1 MPSFLAPI
9 IAFYD
14 YALQPV
20 PALAWLGA
28 PVSALDV
35 AAALRLAV
43 SLRQV
48 RKLYYDQHVAKI
60 SATGSIPE
68 DGKKVGELTE
78 SRSRVRDLVAT
89 LVMVHG
95 GEAISGASRVPPL
108 SGSAYSSCSVAAPW
122 LGLQPSFLVSGTSPT
137 IFLSAHALVDL
148 LPTIPSLSVRT
159 ELPLTILHALHRTI
173 LLCNVVPRVV
183 AGHASPAVATSPYTL
198 LLTAII
204 MPNGG
209 PFFANLFS
217 LLRPTPMQVST
228 PPELL
233 PYGWTATDL
242 WAAPLVTGL
251 YATLTH
257 AQPFFAH
264 LHVLLFSF
272 LSPLGLAYL
281 SDASAKRDGPSTQKE
296 VAPLDTHTARAV
308 CAIVLCALHV
318 NRAVRTYGR
327 ETVRK
332 PVPVP
337 VPSTSVGEKPLEEE
351 ITSSR
356 RRGLAETAA
365 ARGKSDS
372 SMPGCQLNV
381 L

>member
-48 RKLYYDQHVAKI
+48 QKLYYDQHVAKI
-60 SATGSIPE
+60 SATGSISE
-68 DGKKVGELTE
+68 NEKKVGELTE
-78 SRSRVRDLVAT
+78 SRSRVRDLVTT

-95 GEAISGASRVPPL
+95 GEAIS
-108 SGSAYSSCSVAAPW
+108 APW
-122 LGLQPSFLVSGTSPT
+122 LGLQPSFLVSC
-137 IFLSAHALVDL
+137 AHALVDL
-148 LPTIPSLSVRT
+148 LPTIPSLSVRS

-173 LLCNVVPRVV
+173 LVV

-198 LLTAII
+198 LLTAFI

-272 LSPLGLAYL
+272 LSPLGLAEMV
-281 SDASAKRDGPSTQKE
+281 PSTQKE
-296 VAPLDTHTARAV
+296 VAPLDTHTARAA
-308 CAIVLCALHV
+308 CAVVLCALYV
-318 NRAVRTYGR
+318 NRAVRTYGLT
-327 ETVRK
+327 TVRK

-337 VPSTSVGEKPLEEE
+337 VPSTLVGEKPLEEE

-356 RRGLAETAA
+356 RRGTCPKLRLLEAKGLKENRTSRSPRSNLRKRHPA
-365 ARGKSDS
+365 
-372 SMPGCQLNV
+372 
-381 L
+381 

>member
-1 MPSFLAPI
+1 MARSASLCARCRCCTPPRGVSPS
-9 IAFYD
+9 
-14 YALQPV
+14 
-20 PALAWLGA
+20 
-28 PVSALDV
+28 
-35 AAALRLAV
+35 
-43 SLRQV
+43 
-48 RKLYYDQHVAKI
+48 
-60 SATGSIPE
+60 GSIPE

-95 GEAISGASRVPPL
+95 GEAIS
-108 SGSAYSSCSVAAPW
+108 APW
-122 LGLQPSFLVSGTSPT
+122 LGLQPSFLISGTSPT

-173 LLCNVVPRVV
+173 LLCNVVPKVV

-198 LLTAII
+198 LLTAFI

-257 AQPFFAH
+257 CPTILCPPSRAP
-264 LHVLLFSF
+264 LLFPLAPRARVSF
-272 LSPLGLAYL
+272 GCVC
-281 SDASAKRDGPSTQKE
+281 KE
-296 VAPLDTHTARAV
+296 RWTLDSEGGYPARYPHRTGCV
-308 CAIVLCALHV
+308 CYCAL
-318 NRAVRTYGR
+318 RT
-327 ETVRK
+327 
-332 PVPVP
+332 
-337 VPSTSVGEKPLEEE
+337 
-351 ITSSR
+351 SR
-356 RRGLAETAA
+356 
-365 ARGKSDS
+365 
-372 SMPGCQLNV
+372 
-381 L
+381 

>member
-1 MPSFLAPI
+1 MPSFLAPV

-48 RKLYYDQHVAKI
+48 RKLYYDQHVVKI

-78 SRSRVRDLVAT
+78 SRSRVRDFIAT

-95 GEAISGASRVPPL
+95 GEAIS
-108 SGSAYSSCSVAAPW
+108 APW
-122 LGLQPSFLVSGTSPT
+122 LGLQPSFIVSGTSPT

-198 LLTAII
+198 LLTAFI

-296 VAPLDTHTARAV
+296 VAPLDTHTARAA
-308 CAIVLCALHV
+308 CAVVLCALYV
-318 NRAVRTYGR
+318 NRAVRTYGLT
-327 ETVRK
+327 TVRK

-337 VPSTSVGEKPLEEE
+337 VSSTSVGEKPLEEE

-365 ARGKSDS
+365 AREGLKGNRTSRS
-372 SMPGCQLNV
+372 PRSNLRKRHPA
-381 L
+381 

>member
-1 MPSFLAPI
+1 MQRYTRQSSFFMSSLLAPV

-28 PVSALDV
+28 PVSALDI
-35 AAALRLAV
+35 AGALRLAM

-48 RKLYYDQHVAKI
+48 RELYYDQHVSRI
-60 SATGSIPE
+60 SATSSIPE
-68 DGKKVGELTE
+68 AESAIVGELQE
-78 SRSRVRDLVAT
+78 PRSRVRDLVAT
-89 LVMVHG
+89 LVLVHG
-95 GEAISGASRVPPL
+95 GEAI
-108 SGSAYSSCSVAAPW
+108 AAPW
-122 LGLQPSFLVSGTSPT
+122 LGLQPSFLVSGALPA
-137 IFLSAHALVDL
+137 IFVGADALVDL
-148 LPTIPSLSVRT
+148 LPTFPGLSMQT
-159 ELPLTILHALHRTI
+159 ELPLTILHALHRTL

-183 AGHASPAVATSPYTL
+183 TGHASPAVATSPYTL
-198 LLTAII
+198 LLTAFI

-217 LLRPTPMQVST
+217 LLRPTSMQVST

-242 WAAPLVTGL
+242 WAAPLVAGL

-264 LHVLLFSF
+264 LHALLFAF

-281 SDASAKRDGPSTQKE
+281 AEASAKTDGSSNQNV
-296 VAPLDTHTARAV
+296 VAPLDAHTARAA
-308 CAIVLCALHV
+308 CAVVLCALYV
-318 NRAVRTYGR
+318 NRAVRAYGLGGA
-327 ETVRK
+327 TTAVRK

-337 VPSTSVGEKPLEEE
+337 STPAGEKPLEEE
-351 ITSSR
+351 MINTR
-356 RRGLAETAA
+356 RRGPAA
-365 ARGKSDS
+365 AREGLKESRTS
-372 SMPGCQLNV
+372 RSPRSQLRRRHPA
-381 L
+381 

>member
-28 PVSALDV
+28 PV
-35 AAALRLAV
+35 RLAV

-48 RKLYYDQHVAKI
+48 RKLYYDQHVVKI

-68 DGKKVGELTE
+68 KKVGELTE
-78 SRSRVRDLVAT
+78 SRSRVRDFIAT

-95 GEAISGASRVPPL
+95 GEAIS
-108 SGSAYSSCSVAAPW
+108 APW

-173 LLCNVVPRVV
+173 LLCNVVPSVV

-198 LLTAII
+198 LLTAFI

-209 PFFANLFS
+209 PFFANLLS
-217 LLRPTPMQVST
+217 LLRPTPMQHQ
-228 PPELL
+228 
-233 PYGWTATDL
+233 
-242 WAAPLVTGL
+242 LVTGL

-281 SDASAKRDGPSTQKE
+281 SDASTKRDGSSTQKE
-296 VAPLDTHTARAV
+296 VAPLDTHTARAA

-318 NRAVRTYGR
+318 NRAVRTYGLT
-327 ETVRK
+327 TVRK
-332 PVPVP
+332 PVPVPVP

-356 RRGLAETAA
+356 RRGLAETAVT
-365 ARGKSDS
+365 RGKTSRS
-372 SMPGCQLNV
+372 PRSNLRKRHPA
-381 L
+381 

>member
-68 DGKKVGELTE
+68 DGKKVTE
-78 SRSRVRDLVAT
+78 SRGRVRDLVAT

-95 GEAISGASRVPPL
+95 GEAIS
-108 SGSAYSSCSVAAPW
+108 APW

-137 IFLSAHALVDL
+137 IFLSAHALVDS

-198 LLTAII
+198 LLTAFI

-264 LHVLLFSF
+264 LHVLLLLF
-272 LSPLGLAYL
+272 PLAPR
-281 SDASAKRDGPSTQKE
+281 ARRDGPSTQKE
-296 VAPLDTHTARAV
+296 VAPLDTHTARAA

-318 NRAVRTYGR
+318 NRAVRTYDR
-327 ETVRK
+327 ET
-332 PVPVP
+332 
-337 VPSTSVGEKPLEEE
+337 STQARACACAEHV
-351 ITSSR
+351 SR
-356 RRGLAETAA
+356 RETAR
-365 ARGKSDS
+365 RGDNQLQEKGTCRNC
-372 SMPGCQLNV
+372 GC
-381 L
+381 

>member
-1 MPSFLAPI
+1 MPSFLAPV

-20 PALAWLGA
+20 PASAWLGA
-28 PVSALDV
+28 PVSVLDV

-43 SLRQV
+43 ALRQV
-48 RKLYYDQHVAKI
+48 RKLYHDQHVSKI
-60 SATGSIPE
+60 SATSSIPE
-68 DGKKVGELTE
+68 DGKRVGELTE
-78 SRSRVRDLVAT
+78 SRSRVRDLLAA

-95 GEAISGASRVPPL
+95 GEAIS
-108 SGSAYSSCSVAAPW
+108 APW
-122 LGLQPSFLVSGTSPT
+122 LGLQPSFIVSGTFPT
-137 IFLSAHALVDL
+137 IVLSAHALVDS
-148 LPTIPSLSVRT
+148 LPTVPSLSVRT
-159 ELPLTILHALHRTI
+159 ELPMTILHALHRTI

-183 AGHASPAVATSPYTL
+183 AGHASSAVATSPYTL
-198 LLTAII
+198 LLTAFI

-217 LLRPTPMQVST
+217 LLRPTPMQVTT

-242 WAAPLVTGL
+242 WAAPLITGL

-281 SDASAKRDGPSTQKE
+281 SDASAKRDSPSTQDE
-296 VAPLDTHTARAV
+296 VAPLDANTARA
-308 CAIVLCALHV
+308 ACALVLSALYV
-318 NRAVRTYGR
+318 NRVVRTYGLGGATT
-327 ETVRK
+327 TVRR
-332 PVPVP
+332 PVPVASTP
-337 VPSTSVGEKPLEEE
+337 VREKPLEEE

-356 RRGLAETAA
+356 KRGLAETTAT
-365 ARGKSDS
+365 RGKSDS
-372 SMPGCQLNV
+372 SMSGC
-381 L
+381 